1 MSDTGSH
8 ALSNCAT
15 KVLME
20 LAEFLSAHFIQFAQ
34 CFGNESIGLTV
45 RSLRTLPYPA
55 KLPQYYLSYIG
66 LAKERPGDEPSCFY
80 RMPDSS
86 GSYMAAFA

>member
-1 MSDTGSH
+1 MLESAVTV
-8 ALSNCAT
+8 
-15 KVLME
+15 VLYLIGGADVM
-20 LAEFLSAHFIQFAQ
+20 HRTQFIQFAQ

-45 RSLRTLPYPA
+45 RSLHTLPYPA

-66 LAKERPGDEPSCFY
+66 LAKERPGDEPGCFY

-86 GSYMAAFA
+86 GPYMAAFA